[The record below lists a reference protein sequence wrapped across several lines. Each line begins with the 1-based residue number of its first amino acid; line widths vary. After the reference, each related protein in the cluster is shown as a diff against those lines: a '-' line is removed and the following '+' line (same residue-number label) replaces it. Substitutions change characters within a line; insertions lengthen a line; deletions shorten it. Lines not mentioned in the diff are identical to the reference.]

1 MLVITLYTL
10 IYLNL
15 VFIISR
21 RNIYMEKFYNFLV
34 DFIYSGLVFF
44 VLLIICLVTLYS
56 VSYECFFALVEHIKS
71 KVIRNE

>member
-1 MLVITLYTL
+1 
-10 IYLNL
+10 
-15 VFIISR
+15 
-21 RNIYMEKFYNFLV
+21 MEKVYNFLV